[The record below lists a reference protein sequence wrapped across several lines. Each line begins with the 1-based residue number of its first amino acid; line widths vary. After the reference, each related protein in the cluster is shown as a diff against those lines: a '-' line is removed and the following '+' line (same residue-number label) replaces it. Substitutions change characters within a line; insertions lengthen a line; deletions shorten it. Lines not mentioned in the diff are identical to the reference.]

1 MRYLGL
7 SHAMSPVADKL
18 TPIRDACDIDLVEEA
33 AWAYCSQYIATPAL
47 LYASLEAARVM
58 TIPGYTDWYTLKAR
72 TSDNDLRTELPRVD
86 KPLRPGAAQAR

>member
-1 MRYLGL
+1 LGA
-7 SHAMSPVADKL
+7 SHAMPVADKL

-58 TIPGYTDWYTLKAR
+58 TSPGHTDWFTLKAK
-72 TSDNDLRTELPRVD
+72 TDIC
-86 KPLRPGAAQAR
+86 A